1 MVFIVKKDIVKKVNG
16 DTQEIHVDID
26 SRRKNKEVQASFIK
40 DGEKYSMEDPLTKF
54 IQKISK
60 NHNSIFELLEKEK
73 KESFQKMES
82 PVYDLQKVPKRGKRD
97 KGISKKIFEYDL
109 PAKNTR
115 KKKRKKH
122 SKKKPLKKIAI
133 VKTEQ
138 LLKK

>member
-26 SRRKNKEVQASFIK
+26 SRRKNKEVQASLIK
-40 DGEKYSMEDPLTKF
+40 DGENYSMEDPLTQF
-54 IQKISK
+54 IQKINK

-73 KESFQKMES
+73 EESFQKMES

-109 PAKNTR
+109 SVKNTR

-122 SKKKPLKKIAI
+122 SKKKPLKG
-133 VKTEQ
+133 Q

>member
-26 SRRKNKEVQASFIK
+26 SRRKNKEVQASLIK
-40 DGEKYSMEDPLTKF
+40 DGEKYSMEDPLTQF
-54 IQKISK
+54 IQKINK

-73 KESFQKMES
+73 EESFQKVEP

-122 SKKKPLKKIAI
+122 SKKKPLKG
-133 VKTEQ
+133 Q

>member
-1 MVFIVKKDIVKKVNG
+1 MVFIVKKDIVKNVNG

-26 SRRKNKEVQASFIK
+26 SRRKNKEVQASLIK
-40 DGEKYSMEDPLTKF
+40 DGENYSMEDPLTQF
-54 IQKISK
+54 IQKINK

-73 KESFQKMES
+73 EESFQKME
-82 PVYDLQKVPKRGKRD
+82 PLVYDLQKVPKRGKRD

-122 SKKKPLKKIAI
+122 SKKKPLKG
-133 VKTEQ
+133 Q

>member
-109 PAKNTR
+109 SVKNTR

>member
-1 MVFIVKKDIVKKVNG
+1 
-16 DTQEIHVDID
+16 
-26 SRRKNKEVQASFIK
+26 
-40 DGEKYSMEDPLTKF
+40 MEP
-54 IQKISK
+54 
-60 NHNSIFELLEKEK
+60 
-73 KESFQKMES
+73 

-122 SKKKPLKKIAI
+122 SKKKPLKG
-133 VKTEQ
+133 Q